1 MNLTTRTLAF
11 LALAAALL
19 GATGCVQAPTGG
31 TSGTSIYVYDNA
43 SESVLVWNDVNTL
56 YAAPTAPPAADVTLT
71 AGNISNMAPVGWGGL
86 AADPTTN
93 CLYIVAATGGAVTR
107 ISQLSTQTGAV
118 TNSYDIATFTLSD
131 TNTAFSNSTFGQ
143 ACVDST
149 ANTLYVTETGASRTT
164 SRVWVIPSAS
174 SLLSGST
181 VTDTGSTI
189 PVINNDY
196 GYSGVAVGQSH
207 LVYGYFPNGNTL
219 YSNILQNTPLDGG
232 RIRQGT
238 TSGWYSQ
245 YLTTDVLV
253 GPLTELSDATT
264 LYGTLGYDTV
274 NNILYCAR
282 GGNATPASGTTVLPA
297 VVAFT
302 PGQFTTSNFN
312 VAPTSTPTF
321 SDTVATLPNLRFI
334 THAGLKDWM
343 AGADTTSS
351 TGGSASATNLIH
363 LWQSPSAGGASVEV
377 TLPSGVAVAAIALDG
392 SN

>member
-174 SLLSGST
+174 TVLSGSSLS
-181 VTDTGSTI
+181 DSGATI
-189 PVINNDY
+189 GVISNDY
-196 GYSGVAVGQSH
+196 GYSGVAVGQNH
-207 LVYGYFPNGNTL
+207 LVYGYFPNGDTL
-219 YSNILQNTPLDGG
+219 YSNILQNVPLDGG

-238 TSGWYSQ
+238 SAGWYSA
-245 YLTTDVLV
+245 LITTDVLV
-253 GPLTELSDATT
+253 GPLTELSDPDISTT
-264 LYGTLGYDTV
+264 YGTLGYDTV

-282 GGNATPASGTTVLPA
+282 QADAAPPSGTTVLPA

-302 PGQFTTSNFN
+302 PGQFTASNFN
-312 VAPTSTPTF
+312 VAPASSPTL
-321 SDTVATLPNLRFI
+321 SDTATSLPDLRFI
-334 THAGLKDWM
+334 THAGIKDWL
-343 AGADTTSS
+343 AGGDMVSS
-351 TGGSASATNLIH
+351 AGTNVLHLWKAPSGGGS
-363 LWQSPSAGGASVEV
+363 SVTV
-377 TLPSGVAVAAIALDG
+377 TLAAGVAVGGIALDG
-392 SN
+392 TN